1 MRRGSR
7 PLLLL
12 CLLIRFAASS
22 SHHAIDSVD
31 AARHFCLSMSSWSN
45 FLVTIFFFQSFF
57 VKPLVISR
65 GRGRLCLVVS
75 LSLCSLVLFVL
86 VCLSVMY
93 LYWILLISC
102 LIMLPSVSLSCSW
115 GVPRCCFGSLQS
127 WGFLHRLPWSTLL
140 TPSFSAQALREWRRA
155 DGFCTFRPL
164 VRVRVC
170 ATHSVRCLVLKLC
183 VCIWTCQFVLSCR
196 GSLRC
201 LFLWA

>member
-1 MRRGSR
+1 MRSIALM
-7 PLLLL
+7 LLAISVCL
-12 CLLIRFAASS
+12 CLRGLIFWLLFFSS
-22 SHHAIDSVD
+22 SL
-31 AARHFCLSMSSWSN
+31 FLLS
-45 FLVTIFFFQSFF
+45 L
-57 VKPLVISR
+57 PLYFSR
-65 GRGRLCLVVS
+65 SRDRLRLVVS

-170 ATHSVRCLVLKLC
+170 ATHSVRCLVLRLC
-183 VCIWTCQFVLSCR
+183 VCTWTCQFVLSCR